1 MREREAVLLVSYLCI
16 HFFFVFTLDKGGMCV
31 CVCVCVCMHVW
42 VGVKNGA
49 DKEVKWKL
57 LRYTT

>member
-31 CVCVCVCMHVW
+31 CVCVCLHAC
-42 VGVKNGA
+42 VGGC
-49 DKEVKWKL
+49 EKWS
-57 LRYTT
+57 